1 MKYQTQASI
10 RNNQNQIQLNKI
22 KIHINQNNPEMNQ
35 TKVMMKIQ
43 LLQTYKIFK

>member
-22 KIHINQNNPEMNQ
+22 KIHINQNNPEMN
-35 TKVMMKIQ
+35 
-43 LLQTYKIFK
+43 